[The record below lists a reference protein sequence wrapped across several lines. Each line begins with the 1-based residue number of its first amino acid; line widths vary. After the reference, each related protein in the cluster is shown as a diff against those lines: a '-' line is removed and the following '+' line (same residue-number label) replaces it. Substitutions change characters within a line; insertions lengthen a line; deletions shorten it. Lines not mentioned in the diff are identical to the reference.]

1 MASHEKKKKKIVPT
15 DIPIIWVNIVET
27 IPDGAVLL

>member
-1 MASHEKKKKKIVPT
+1 MAKKTKGKKNIPT

-27 IPDGAVLL
+27 ETDDSTIL